1 MEGLRRREETC
12 GKRGI
17 TQEEVSLGIERGK
30 GYKGERSP
38 LILIILVMS
47 ICDSHF
53 DLEHIGCLASLQHC
67 LVH

>member
-1 MEGLRRREETC
+1 MEGMRRREETH

-17 TQEEVSLGIERGK
+17 TQEEVSLGFERGK

-38 LILIILVMS
+38 LIWIILVM
-47 ICDSHF
+47 IFGDSHF
-53 DLEHIGCLASLQHC
+53 DLEHAGCLASLQHY